1 MVANVTMPHN
11 NECVLGIL
19 KAFKEGSSYTY
30 SNNTEDFEVNVNCN
44 FSTNG
49 VIIGVFGGH
58 IHYDCLIKKDGINHI
73 SINCDYMNKWID
85 SQPDRIFNTIS
96 QFCFDVLTIDTQLKK
111 CNLTRVG
118 VGDNR
123 EFTY

>member
-1 MVANVTMPHN
+1 MVANATMPHN
-11 NECVLGIL
+11 NECILGIL

-30 SNNTEDFEVNVNCN
+30 SNSEEDFEVNVNCN
-44 FSTNG
+44 FSTSG

-58 IHYDCLIKKDGINHI
+58 IHYDCLVEKDGINHI
-73 SINCDYMNKWID
+73 SINCDLMEKWID
-85 SQPDRIFNTIS
+85 SQPNRNFNTTS

-111 CNLTRVG
+111 CTLTRVG

-123 EFTY
+123 GFTY